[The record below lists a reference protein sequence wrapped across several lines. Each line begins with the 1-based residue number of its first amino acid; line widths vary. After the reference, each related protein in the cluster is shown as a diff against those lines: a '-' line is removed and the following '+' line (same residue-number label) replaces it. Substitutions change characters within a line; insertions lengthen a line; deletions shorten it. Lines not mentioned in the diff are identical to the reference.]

1 MNSQLNHR
9 YGDDLTFYSIAPRS
23 PPSTPL
29 PNMKK
34 EKKSAR
40 PLPLIIDNSIDT
52 YLTSEE
58 EEEFIFSDNSVE
70 EEAEGGAYL
79 EKREKQYV
87 LPVLHNRPKI
97 RFSPS
102 PNYIKRGLKTASP
115 AFQCS
120 GWMLSTQRLMRKPS
134 TQFQLFSGRPL
145 SISSCS
151 ILV

>member
-1 MNSQLNHR
+1 
-9 YGDDLTFYSIAPRS
+9 
-23 PPSTPL
+23 
-29 PNMKK
+29 MKK

-70 EEAEGGAYL
+70 EEEEEEGAYL

-87 LPVLHNRPKI
+87 LPVLHHRPKI

-102 PNYIKRGLKTASP
+102 PNYIKRE
-115 AFQCS
+115 
-120 GWMLSTQRLMRKPS
+120 
-134 TQFQLFSGRPL
+134 
-145 SISSCS
+145 
-151 ILV
+151 

>member
-34 EKKSAR
+34 EKKSVR
-40 PLPLIIDNSIDT
+40 PLPLIVDNSIDT
-52 YLTSEE
+52 YLTAEEEEE

-70 EEAEGGAYL
+70 EEGDALL

-87 LPVLHNRPKI
+87 LPILHHRPKI
-97 RFSPS
+97 RFSPP
-102 PNYIKRGLKTASP
+102 PNDIKRE
-115 AFQCS
+115 FD
-120 GWMLSTQRLMRKPS
+120 
-134 TQFQLFSGRPL
+134 
-145 SISSCS
+145 
-151 ILV
+151 

>member
-9 YGDDLTFYSIAPRS
+9 YGDDLTFYSIAPRR

-29 PNMKK
+29 PNMRK

-40 PLPLIIDNSIDT
+40 PLPLIVDNSIDT
-52 YLTSEE
+52 YLTTAEE
-58 EEEFIFSDNSVE
+58 EDFIFSDNSVE

-102 PNYIKRGLKTASP
+102 PNYIKRE
-115 AFQCS
+115 
-120 GWMLSTQRLMRKPS
+120 
-134 TQFQLFSGRPL
+134 
-145 SISSCS
+145 
-151 ILV
+151 